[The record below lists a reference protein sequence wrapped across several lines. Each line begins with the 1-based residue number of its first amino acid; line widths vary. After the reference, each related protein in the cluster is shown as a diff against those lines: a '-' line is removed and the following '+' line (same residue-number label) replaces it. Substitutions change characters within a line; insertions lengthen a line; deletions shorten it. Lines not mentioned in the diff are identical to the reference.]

1 MASVPVLLS
10 MVLQTYS
17 VSVVSMAHSLHL
29 LGFPPRKVRSR
40 KNKENMERTDSPE
53 SMEMES
59 TKGTESTKKTRR
71 TKSTKT
77 KSTKSKKPK
86 STRSTKT
93 KSTKAKSTKITKT
106 KKTPTPKIKKS
117 TRNTRRPR
125 ISKNTESTKISK
137 TTEVIGSTEILTTT
151 RHGKTR
157 SRPKN
162 ISPFDAIF
170 RENEIVP
177 QIVNNTPIYKCEVE
191 YGKERIHFGNNMT
204 ADQIAEKP
212 TLVKWPTQSG
222 AFYTLLMFGPDVPT
236 REKSCEM
243 MWRHWA
249 VGNIPKND
257 IHKGDTLVEYE
268 NIEPFY
274 RAGFHRILFFIYKQP
289 GRRRLNFTSSKGV
302 IKKGAKWE
310 VRGVWYIERFLA
322 KFNLT
327 EPIAANFFFL
337 YDLNP
342 HPEIPQVTVDPLSLI
357 R

>member
-222 AFYTLLMFGPDVPT
+222 AFYTLLMFDASSNGH
-236 REKSCEM
+236 
-243 MWRHWA
+243 RHFLFSTQDLMSQR
-249 VGNIPKND
+249 GRN
-257 IHKGDTLVEYE
+257 LV
-268 NIEPFY
+268 
-274 RAGFHRILFFIYKQP
+274 R
-289 GRRRLNFTSSKGV
+289 
-302 IKKGAKWE
+302 
-310 VRGVWYIERFLA
+310 
-322 KFNLT
+322 
-327 EPIAANFFFL
+327 
-337 YDLNP
+337 
-342 HPEIPQVTVDPLSLI
+342 
-357 R
+357 

>member
-1 MASVPVLLS
+1 
-10 MVLQTYS
+10 
-17 VSVVSMAHSLHL
+17 MAHSLHL

-40 KNKENMERTDSPE
+40 KNKENMESTDSPE
-53 SMEMES
+53 STEMES

-71 TKSTKT
+71 TKSTKGKKRTRSTKT
-77 KSTKSKKPK
+77 KSTESKKPK

-93 KSTKAKSTKITKT
+93 KSTKITKT
-106 KKTPTPKIKKS
+106 KKNTKTPKIKKS
-117 TRNTRRPR
+117 ARNTRLPR
-125 ISKNTESTKISK
+125 ISKSTESTKISK

-151 RHGKTR
+151 RHETTR
-157 SRPKN
+157 SRPKI

-191 YGKERIHFGNNMT
+191 YGKEKIHFGNNMT

-212 TLVKWPTQSG
+212 TLIKWPTQSG

-257 IHKGDTLVEYE
+257 IDKGDTLVEYE

-302 IKKGAKWE
+302 IKKGSKWE

-342 HPEIPQVTVDPLSLI
+342 HPEIPHVTVDPLSLI

>member
-1 MASVPVLLS
+1 MASVSVMLS

-40 KNKENMERTDSPE
+40 KNKENMESTDSPE
-53 SMEMES
+53 STEMES

-71 TKSTKT
+71 TKSTKGKKRTRSTKT
-77 KSTKSKKPK
+77 KSTESKKPK

-93 KSTKAKSTKITKT
+93 KSTKITKT
-106 KKTPTPKIKKS
+106 KKNTKTPKIKKS
-117 TRNTRRPR
+117 ARNTRLPR
-125 ISKNTESTKISK
+125 ISKSTESTKISK

-151 RHGKTR
+151 RHETTR
-157 SRPKN
+157 SRPKI

-191 YGKERIHFGNNMT
+191 YGKEKIHFGNNMT

-212 TLVKWPTQSG
+212 TLIKWPTQSG
-222 AFYTLLMFGPDVPT
+222 AFYTLLMF
-236 REKSCEM
+236 
-243 MWRHWA
+243 
-249 VGNIPKND
+249 
-257 IHKGDTLVEYE
+257 
-268 NIEPFY
+268 
-274 RAGFHRILFFIYKQP
+274 GFHRILFFIYKQP

-302 IKKGAKWE
+302 IKKGSKWE

-342 HPEIPQVTVDPLSLI
+342 HPEIPHVTVDPLSLI